1 MKPKVSLTFLIFL
14 LCFSGLYAQIENH
27 NYKRKLSPPSNLWHE
42 VVLPEAIFSSINT
55 NFSDLRIIG
64 FNATNDTSEVPFIVS
79 IPSNEYTYK
88 EISFKLINTSNNQ
101 NGYFWTFETPI
112 DKIINEINLSFENK
126 NFDWNIHLEG
136 SNNQNE
142 WFTIYKKYRVL
153 SIHNNEIDF
162 NYTNIKFPKSNYNY
176 YRISIKSN
184 EVPVLKKATL
194 SLQTIE
200 KIALHQCAIKKMAQ
214 KNNNT
219 TTEIDIELHNKYPIN
234 KLSLTVA
241 DTLDYYRPI
250 IIKQLKDSVQTEK
263 GWIYNYITLTS
274 SIMSSTEANE
284 FHFNPISLNK
294 LKIII
299 YNNNNA
305 PLTIDTVT
313 TKGFV
318 YKLIARFSDLS
329 SDYFLYYG
337 NTSSS
342 APSYDIVNF
351 KDKIPTDLTELKLSE
366 EEKIIHEKE
375 QVKQPLFSND
385 GWLWG
390 ILILLILF
398 LSWASL
404 KMLKSK

>member
-1 MKPKVSLTFLIFL
+1 MKISLILLIFL
-14 LCFSGLYAQIENH
+14 LFYASLFAQIENH

-42 VVLPEAIFSSINT
+42 VVLPEAIFNNINT
-55 NFSDLRIIG
+55 DLSDLRIIG
-64 FNATNDTSEVPFIVS
+64 FNASNDTIEAPYVIS
-79 IPSNEYTYK
+79 IPSNESTYK
-88 EISFKLINTSNNQ
+88 EVAFELINSSKNN
-101 NGYFWTFETPI
+101 NGYFWTFKTPI
-112 DKIINEINLSFENK
+112 NKIINEINLSFENK

-142 WFTIYKKYRVL
+142 WFTIYEKYRIL

-162 NYTNIKFPKSNYNY
+162 NYTNVKFPESNYNY
-176 YRISIKSN
+176 YRISVKSN

-200 KIALHQCAIKKMAQ
+200 KITLHQCVIKKMAQ
-214 KNNNT
+214 KDNNT

-250 IIKQLKDSVQTEK
+250 IIKQLKDSVKTEK
-263 GWIYNYITLTS
+263 GWIYNYTTLTS
-274 SIMSSTEANE
+274 SIIKSTEASE
-284 FHFNPISLNK
+284 FHFNSTFLNK

-305 PLTIDTVT
+305 PLIIDTVT

-318 YKLIARFSDLS
+318 YKLVARFSDLS

-337 NTSSS
+337 NTSSTT
-342 APSYDIVNF
+342 PSYDIVNF
-351 KDKIPTDLTELKLSE
+351 KDKIPTDLTKLKLFE

-375 QVKQPLFSND
+375 QGKQPLFSNN

-390 ILILLILF
+390 VIIILILF